1 MIIDIHSHILPGVDD
16 GAKDMRETERM
27 LSRALRQGISGI
39 IATPHYDAGGVE
51 KKYIKCRNSYE
62 KVRKYIKECELPIE
76 LYLGNEIFY
85 SESIIEE
92 LEKGYI
98 HTMNGTRYVLV
109 EFPLYA
115 DYDYIER
122 ALRNIQYAGYW
133 PILAHVERYEALRKI
148 ERVRTLVDMGIYI
161 QVNQGS
167 LTNKKRFRTRSFCL
181 KLMKQGLVHLLA
193 TDSHDS
199 KQRRPEF
206 KECFEY
212 IDKKVGKSYR
222 VLISEEN
229 PEKIIEGEK
238 IRE

>member
-1 MIIDIHSHILPGVDD
+1 MIIDIHSHILPKVDD

-27 LSRALRQGISGI
+27 LSRAVRQGIRAI
-39 IATPHYDAGGVE
+39 IATPHYDAGAGKE
-51 KKYIKCRNSYE
+51 KYIKCRNSYE
-62 KVRKYIKECELPIE
+62 KVRKHIEECELPIK

-85 SESIIEE
+85 SESIIDE
-92 LEKGYI
+92 LQQGYI
-98 HTMNGTRYVLV
+98 HTMNETRYVLV
-109 EFPLYA
+109 EFPLYV

-122 ALRNIQYAGYW
+122 ALRNIQNAGYW
-133 PILAHVERYEALRKI
+133 PILAHAERYESLRNIEKI
-148 ERVRTLVDMGIYI
+148 RTLVEMGIYI
-161 QVNQGS
+161 QINQGS
-167 LTNKKRFRTRSFCL
+167 LINKKRFLVRSFCL
-181 KLMKQGLVHLLA
+181 KLMKAGLVHLLA
-193 TDSHDS
+193 TDCHDS

-212 IDKKVGKSYR
+212 LDKKIGKSYR